1 MSDEKIF
8 CGSGKIIKTQFG
20 EMVKMSYSEKDL
32 QTMLANLKNGWVNT
46 VLKEK
51 KNKVDGKP
59 THYVEI
65 DNFEAKSSQEPF
77 KGKTIIDDIE
87 SDSLPF

>member
-8 CGSGKIIKTQFG
+8 CGSGKIIKTQYG

-51 KNKVDGKP
+51 KNKVEGKS

-65 DNFEAKSSQEPF
+65 DNFEPKASQETF
-77 KGKTIIDDIE
+77 KGESVKE
-87 SDSLPF
+87 SDNLPF

>member
-1 MSDEKIF
+1 MTQEEKIF
-8 CGSGKIIKTQFG
+8 CGNGKIIKTQFG
-20 EMVKMSYSEKDL
+20 ELVKISYSEKDL
-32 QTMLANLKNGWVNT
+32 KTMLANLKNGWVNT

-65 DNFEAKSSQEPF
+65 DNFEATPKQSEPA
-77 KGKTIIDDIE
+77 DE
-87 SDSLPF
+87 SGGLPF

>member
-1 MSDEKIF
+1 MSETKEKIF
-8 CGSGKIIKTQFG
+8 CGSGRIIKTQYG
-20 EMVKMSYSEKDL
+20 DLTKISYSEKDL

-51 KNKVDGKP
+51 QNKVEGKP

-65 DNFEAKSSQEPF
+65 DTFEPKKDENF
-77 KGKTIIDDIE
+77 
-87 SDSLPF
+87 

>member
-8 CGSGKIIKTQFG
+8 CGNGKIIKTQYG

-32 QTMLANLKNGWVNT
+32 KTMLANLKNGWVNT

-51 KNKVDGKP
+51 KNKVEGKP

-65 DNFEAKSSQEPF
+65 DNFEATAKQSQSVSDV
-77 KGKTIIDDIE
+77 IDDT
-87 SDSLPF
+87 LPF

>member
-65 DNFEAKSSQEPF
+65 DNFEATAKQSQSSNQ
-77 KGKTIIDDIE
+77 T
-87 SDSLPF
+87 SDLPWD